1 MSGMADFQI
10 PKRLVVDSE
19 TLTPT
24 YGRFVAEPFERGFGT
39 TIGNSIR
46 RVLLSSIP
54 GTAITSIKIEGI
66 SHEFSAIPG
75 VKEDVTDLILNI
87 KNLRLKL
94 HSASSKKI
102 RVTKRGPGE
111 VTGKD
116 FSVDPDV
123 EVYSPDL
130 HIATLDKEGR
140 FDMEMTVKTG
150 RGYVPSERNKEDGAP
165 IGVIP
170 IDAIFSPIRRVNCTV
185 ELARVGRVT
194 NYDRLILEVWTD
206 GGILPEEAVRTAAG
220 TLGAHLALF
229 SEEGSG
235 ETAEEIEAMKVP
247 VVDNSPFGQ
256 EVTVLSL
263 SARAMTCLKS
273 AEIKTVGDL
282 VQKTESEIMLTKNFG
297 SKSLD
302 EIKEALHQM
311 GLTLGMKIKGS
322 A

>member
-10 PKRLVVDSE
+10 PKKLVVDKE

-24 YGRFVAEPFERGFGT
+24 YGRFIAKPFERGFGT
-39 TIGNSIR
+39 TIGNSLR

-54 GTAITSIKIEGI
+54 GAAVTSIKIEGV

-94 HSASSKKI
+94 HGDSPKKL

-116 FSVDPDV
+116 AAVDADV
-123 EVYSPDL
+123 EICSPDL
-130 HIATLDKEGR
+130 HIATLDKDAR
-140 FDMEMTVKTG
+140 FDMELTVKTG
-150 RGYVPSERNKEDGAP
+150 RGYVPSERNREKDDP

-194 NYDRLILEVWTD
+194 NYDKLILEVWTD

-220 TLGAHLALF
+220 TMAAHLAIF
-229 SEEGSG
+229 SEEASQ
-235 ETAEEIEAMKVP
+235 ESTDVPEAVKSVVRENPMFVQEISTL
-247 VVDNSPFGQ
+247 D
-256 EVTVLSL
+256 L
-263 SARAMTCLKS
+263 SARTLASLQA
-273 AEIKTVGDL
+273 AEIKTIGDL
-282 VQKTESEIMLTKNFG
+282 LQKTESEILLMKNFG
-297 SKSLD
+297 SKSLE
-302 EIKEALHQM
+302 EIKEALHQV
-311 GLTLGMKIKGS
+311 GLSFGMQM
-322 A
+322 